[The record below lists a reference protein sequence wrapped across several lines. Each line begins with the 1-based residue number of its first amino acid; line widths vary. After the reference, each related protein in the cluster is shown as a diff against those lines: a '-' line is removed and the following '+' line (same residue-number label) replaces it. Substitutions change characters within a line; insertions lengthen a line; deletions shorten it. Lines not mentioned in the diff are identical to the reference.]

1 MKVHNCIY
9 TSLCDKQNCDRSC
22 ARNAEISYWMERC
35 NIEMNNPILK
45 NTSEFTVYRNIID
58 NSIGKIKIVNAKDT
72 VKSGDFLCYVAI
84 SLHGTGLAFSKGI
97 YKLNFSEYIEKLKD
111 SWNSRYESESLEYM
125 RIWLKS
131 ERYVIIN
138 GMDYVRFGDFES
150 QTLLQI
156 MQSRR
161 SVDQSTILVI
171 PGIDQLVGVPTSV
184 FFTRL
189 IDKLNEVKDQ

>member
-1 MKVHNCIY
+1 MHNCIY

-35 NIEMNNPILK
+35 NIDMHNPVLR
-45 NTSEFTVYRNIID
+45 NSPDFTKYCQLIE
-58 NSIGKIKIVNAKDT
+58 SSLGKTKVVSAKDT
-72 VKSGDFLCYVAI
+72 VKSGDFLCYIAI
-84 SLHGTGLAFSKGI
+84 CLHGTGLAFSKGI
-97 YKLNFSEYIEKLKD
+97 YKLNFSEYIEQLKS
-111 SWNSRYESESLEYM
+111 SWNSRYESDSLEYM

-156 MQSRR
+156 LQSRR
-161 SVDQSTILVI
+161 SENQATILVI
-171 PGIDQLVGVPTSV
+171 PGIDQLVGVSTSV
-184 FFTRL
+184 FFIRL
-189 IDKLNEVKDQ
+189 IDKLNEVKDG

>member
-1 MKVHNCIY
+1 MHDCIY

-22 ARNAEISYWMERC
+22 ARNAEISFWMERC
-35 NIEMNNPILK
+35 NIEMRNNILK
-45 NTSEFTVYRNIID
+45 NTSEFTKYRQIIE
-58 NSIGKIKIVNAKDT
+58 SSLGTVKVVSAKDT
-72 VKSGDFLCYVAI
+72 VKSGDFLSYVAI
-84 SLHGTGLAFSKGI
+84 CLHGVGVAFSNGI
-97 YKLNFSEYIEKLKD
+97 FKLNFSEYIEALKN

-125 RIWLKS
+125 RIWLRS

-161 SVDQSTILVI
+161 SENQATILVI
-171 PGIDQLVGVPTSV
+171 PGIDQLVGAPTSV

-189 IDKLNEVKDQ
+189 IDKLNEVKDK